1 MKIPDLIDWLKVNA
15 DTKSIAHY
23 DALLQAG
30 DIIQRAHEWETM
42 SHEQMR
48 LHLGEMSAR
57 EILTVKAVIKNI
69 LMSPIYESHERRKR
83 RERLHERKTNK
94 R

>member
-15 DTKSIAHY
+15 DTSL
-23 DALLQAG
+23 DSPDNALLQAG

-48 LHLGEMSAR
+48 LQCGELSIH
-57 EILTVKAVIKNI
+57 EILTVRAVLKNI
-69 LMSPIYESHERRKR
+69 LLSPVYESHERRRR
-83 RERLHERKTNK
+83 RERLKK
-94 R
+94 

>member
-15 DTKSIAHY
+15 DTKSVAHY

-48 LHLGEMSAR
+48 LQLGEMSIH
-57 EILTVKAVIKNI
+57 EILTVKAVLKNI
-69 LMSPIYESHERRKR
+69 LLSPVYEPHKRRKR
-83 RERLHERKTNK
+83 RERLKK
-94 R
+94 

>member
-15 DTKSIAHY
+15 DTKSVAHY

-48 LHLGEMSAR
+48 LQLGEMSIH
-57 EILTVKAVIKNI
+57 EILTVKAVLKNI
-69 LMSPIYESHERRKR
+69 LLSPVYESHKRRKR
-83 RERLHERKTNK
+83 RERLKK
-94 R
+94 

>member
-15 DTKSIAHY
+15 DTKSVAHY

-48 LHLGEMSAR
+48 LQLGEMSIH
-57 EILTVKAVIKNI
+57 EILTVKAVLKNI
-69 LMSPIYESHERRKR
+69 LSSPVYESHKRRKL
-83 RERLHERKTNK
+83 RERLKK
-94 R
+94 

>member
-1 MKIPDLIDWLKVNA
+1 MEIPDLIDWLKVNA
-15 DTKSIAHY
+15 DTKSVAHY

-48 LHLGEMSAR
+48 LQLGEMSIH
-57 EILTVKAVIKNI
+57 EILTVKAVLKNI
-69 LMSPIYESHERRKR
+69 LLSPVYESHKRRKR
-83 RERLHERKTNK
+83 RERLKK
-94 R
+94 

>member
-15 DTKSIAHY
+15 DTKSVAHY

-48 LHLGEMSAR
+48 LQLGEMSIH
-57 EILTVKAVIKNI
+57 EILTVKAVLKNI
-69 LMSPIYESHERRKR
+69 LSSPVYESYKRRKR
-83 RERLHERKTNK
+83 RERLKK
-94 R
+94 

>member
-15 DTKSIAHY
+15 DTKSVAYY

-48 LHLGEMSAR
+48 LQLGEMSIH
-57 EILTVKAVIKNI
+57 EILTVKAVLKNI
-69 LMSPIYESHERRKR
+69 LLSPVYESHERRKR
-83 RERLHERKTNK
+83 RERLKNNLK
-94 R
+94 

>member
-15 DTKSIAHY
+15 DTKSVAHY

-48 LHLGEMSAR
+48 LQLGEMSIH
-57 EILTVKAVIKNI
+57 EILTVKAVLKNI
-69 LMSPIYESHERRKR
+69 LLSPVYESHERRKR
-83 RERLHERKTNK
+83 RERLKK
-94 R
+94 

>member
-15 DTKSIAHY
+15 DTKSVAHH

-48 LHLGEMSAR
+48 LQLGEMSIH
-57 EILTVKAVIKNI
+57 EILTVKAVLKNI
-69 LMSPIYESHERRKR
+69 LLSPVYESHKRRKR
-83 RERLHERKTNK
+83 RERLKK
-94 R
+94 